1 MKLAANLLFLPITLA
16 SVVSLHAEMTV
27 ATIGDSLADAV
38 YLGIKVQPDLM
49 KQNGIH
55 LIRWSR
61 PSIGLT
67 RVDLFD
73 YAEWLRTKDLGRVDF
88 CIVELGANDL
98 QSIAVGPR
106 KWTSVGTER
115 WQKLYQQRLEQMM
128 VTLKT
133 DRCGE
138 VVWLLQPGYERNKY
152 LSQYHQ
158 MINTVQ
164 FTGLQSSHTTAFEI
178 IADPADYTPDGIH
191 FNGPFALKLGQAVIK
206 IIAFWKQYEQSCS
219 ACHMAARYA
228 EFAPREF
235 APLILRA
242 GQVTMQK

>member
-1 MKLAANLLFLPITLA
+1 MKQAAHFVSLILVFFPA
-16 SVVSLHAEMTV
+16 VSLHAQMSV

-38 YLGIKVQPDLM
+38 YLGIKLQPDLL

-73 YAEWLRTKDLGRVDF
+73 YPEWLRTKDLGRVDF

-98 QSIAVGPR
+98 QSISVGPR

-164 FTGLQSSHTTAFEI
+164 LTGLQSTHTTAFEI
-178 IADPADYTPDGIH
+178 TADPADYTQDGIH
-191 FNGPFALKLGQAVIK
+191 FNGPFTLKLGQAVVK
-206 IIAFWKQYEQSCS
+206 VFAYWKQYAQSCS
-219 ACHMAARYA
+219 GCHMATRYA
-228 EFAPREF
+228 EFAPKEF

-242 GQVTMQK
+242 AQVSPVQ